1 MKDLYTIFEQTV
13 QKVPP
18 AGAGECAL
26 PKLLQYAYLHQLKP
40 LAMAEF
46 WWGDSPK
53 NEIRHHGYYYPSCRG
68 KCEPILQHM
77 LQGLEVDEN
86 PLLNPVH
93 EEEEL
98 EIVFEDE
105 WLLVVNKP
113 AGMLSVPGKAEDR
126 DSVYHRLKKK
136 YPEATGPMI
145 VHRLDM
151 ATSGFPQEAIP
162 TADRSFSISGG
173 AREIDFLE
181 SGNTCSLPGAKWGY
195 LGRNPL
201 ASLVSPGS

>member
-1 MKDLYTIFEQTV
+1 
-13 QKVPP
+13 
-18 AGAGECAL
+18 
-26 PKLLQYAYLHQLKP
+26 
-40 LAMAEF
+40 MAEF

-53 NEIRHHGYYYPSCRG
+53 NEIRHHGYYYPSCKG

-113 AGMLSVPGKAEDR
+113 AGMLSVPGKSRGQRFSLSSFEEKI
-126 DSVYHRLKKK
+126 S
-136 YPEATGPMI
+136 
-145 VHRLDM
+145 
-151 ATSGFPQEAIP
+151 
-162 TADRSFSISGG
+162 RSY
-173 AREIDFLE
+173 R
-181 SGNTCSLPGAKWGY
+181 SL
-195 LGRNPL
+195 
-201 ASLVSPGS
+201 

>member
-1 MKDLYTIFEQTV
+1 MRT
-13 QKVPP
+13 
-18 AGAGECAL
+18 
-26 PKLLQYAYLHQLKP
+26 
-40 LAMAEF
+40 
-46 WWGDSPK
+46 DSATHVAR
-53 NEIRHHGYYYPSCRG
+53 I
-68 KCEPILQHM
+68 
-77 LQGLEVDEN
+77 EVDEN

-151 ATSGFPQEAIP
+151 ATSGLLLVAKTKEVHQDLQAQFANRSIKKRYVAVLDGAIIK
-162 TADRSFSISGG
+162 TEK
-173 AREIDFLE
+173 EIKPIAEKAILIAKETVLTKNSKSRKNRKYRKNRTPSLSE
-181 SGNTCSLPGAKWGY
+181 SSRPSSANG
-195 LGRNPL
+195 
-201 ASLVSPGS
+201 